1 MKIKEM
7 NPEHKRIIY
16 RIRELYIQSGGKPLN
31 KPEAYGLNET
41 VKSGDGIE
49 IDFDYGVPRR
59 MYTPD
64 GYYMILGGSLVGD
77 RDKFWKLLNQEFDV
91 EIVSPKRDDKK
102 TKEFDL
108 QTQVS
113 GPVVRINEKN
123 RKNISTIVER
133 DTSKDDILIIEDV
146 EKKKE
151 KEEDLTPKYG
161 NDRMKEVAG
170 Y

>member
-1 MKIKEM
+1 M
-7 NPEHKRIIY
+7 NPEHRRIIY
-16 RIRELYIQSGGKPLN
+16 KIRELYVQSGGKPLN
-31 KPEAYGLNET
+31 KPEAYGLNEM

-64 GYYMILGGSLVGD
+64 GYYMILGSSVVGD
-77 RDKFWKLLNQEFDV
+77 RDKFWRLLNQEFDV
-91 EIVSPKRDDKK
+91 EIVIPKRDDRK
-102 TKEFDL
+102 TNEFDL

-113 GPVVRINEKN
+113 GPTVRIKEKN
-123 RKNISTIVER
+123 RVGMSKIVER

-146 EKKKE
+146 GKKKE
-151 KEEDLTPKYG
+151 GDEDLTPKYG